1 MVTMALTPEKVI
13 AHIDIVD
20 VYVTHGIFMF
30 LNV

>member
-20 VYVTHGIFMF
+20 VYVTHGIF
-30 LNV
+30 VYI